1 MSEITIVTAFFDI
14 GRKGW
19 KTYERSSNRYV
30 EYFKFWARIKNKL
43 IVYTDKITAEQV
55 IKVRDEFHL
64 KDRTQIIIIDDVYAL
79 EPEVYKEIQN
89 ALSNEAAINFR
100 SYPKNPESWNSNYN
114 YVTYLKPYFVADAVK
129 KGYAAGMVAWVD
141 FGYNHG
147 GENCIYADE
156 FDFLWCYDFSPKIH
170 LFAMEQPD
178 NMPIFEVVRTMRAYI
193 AGAIMVAPAELWIDF
208 ARLYK
213 ESMLHLTHCGFA
225 DDDQTLSIM
234 AYRERPELFEIH
246 PVDDWF
252 IALKDVG
259 GAHLTRASKLQYKE
273 SKKQAKH
280 FWQEGNYLDAIKW
293 YNKYAREK
301 LQAK

>member
-1 MSEITIVTAFFDI
+1 MSEITIVSAFFDI
-14 GRKGW
+14 GRENIKGF
-19 KTYERSSNRYV
+19 ERSTNKYV
-30 EYFKFWARIKNKL
+30 EYFKFWARMKNRL
-43 IVYTDKITAEQV
+43 VVYTDKITAEQV
-55 IKVRDEFHL
+55 IKIRDEFHL
-64 KDRTQIIIIDDVYAL
+64 KDRTQVIIVDDVYAL

-89 ALSNEAAINFR
+89 ALSNDAAINFR
-100 SYPKNPESWNSNYN
+100 TCPKNPESWNCNYN
-114 YVTYLKPYFVADAVK
+114 YVTYLKPYFAADAVN

-178 NMPIFEVVRTMRAYI
+178 DMPIFEVVRMMRAYI

-252 IALKDVG
+252 IALKDFG
-259 GAHLTRASKLQYKE
+259 GAHLTRAPKIQYKE
-273 SKKQAKH
+273 SKRQAQN
-280 FWQEGNYLDAIKW
+280 FWQEGKYLDAIKW